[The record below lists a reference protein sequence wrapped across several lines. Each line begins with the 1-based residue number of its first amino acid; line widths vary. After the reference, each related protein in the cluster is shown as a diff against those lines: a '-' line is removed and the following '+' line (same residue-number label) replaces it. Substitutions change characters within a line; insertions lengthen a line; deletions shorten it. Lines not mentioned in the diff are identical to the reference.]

1 MLTLERQLANLES
14 EHLALSEQMGVL
26 VEKSV
31 ELYDKIQ
38 EIRDTIVER
47 EIAKSDQPNWP
58 LLLKEQNSMV
68 AYKALEKALREFGIG
83 SSGYNPATMQRVLRI
98 SLYKYHEECTE
109 KLQKTFE
116 GLQKVLP
123 YIKAVDGWKSVDI
136 LENTLSEF
144 GFYNLYVSEDACE
157 LRKTTYGRERVIFNS
172 DSLFETLEYIQ
183 KHHAYDQDEND
194 YTY

>member
-14 EHLALSEQMGVL
+14 ERIALLEQMEVL
-26 VEKSV
+26 GGKSV

-47 EIAKSDQPNWP
+47 EIAKSNQPNWP

-83 SSGYNPATMQRVLRI
+83 SSGYNPATMQRVLRV
-98 SLYKYHEECTE
+98 SLYKYHEEGMK

-123 YIKAVDGWKSVDI
+123 HIKAVDGWKVVDV
-136 LENTLSEF
+136 LESTLSEL
-144 GFYNLYVSEDACE
+144 GFYKLYVSEDVCE

-183 KHHAYDQDEND
+183 KHHAYDQDEK
-194 YTY
+194 

>member
-14 EHLALSEQMGVL
+14 ERTALLEQMEVL
-26 VEKSV
+26 GEKSV

-38 EIRDTIVER
+38 EIRDTIAER

-58 LLLKEQNSMV
+58 LLLEEQNSMV
-68 AYKALEKALREFGIG
+68 VYKALEKALREFGIG
-83 SSGYNPATMQRVLRI
+83 SSGYNPATMQRVLQV
-98 SLYKYHEECTE
+98 SLYKYHEESAE

-123 YIKAVDGWKSVDI
+123 HIKAVDGWKMVDV
-136 LENTLSEF
+136 LESTLSEF
-144 GFYNLYVSEDACE
+144 GFYKLYVSEDACE

-172 DSLFETLEYIQ
+172 GSLFETLEYIQ

>member
-14 EHLALSEQMGVL
+14 ERVALLEQMEALG
-26 VEKSV
+26 EKSV
-31 ELYDKIQ
+31 ELYVKIQ

-47 EIAKSDQPNWP
+47 EIAKSNQPNWS

-83 SSGYNPATMQRVLRI
+83 SSGYNPTTMQRILQV
-98 SLYKYHEECTE
+98 SLYKYHEEGME

-123 YIKAVDGWKSVDI
+123 HIKAVDGWKAVDV
-136 LENTLSEF
+136 LESTLSRL
-144 GFYNLYVSEDACE
+144 GFYKLYVSEDACE
-157 LRKTTYGRERVIFNS
+157 LRKTTYGSERVIFNS
-172 DSLFETLEYIQ
+172 DSLFETLKYIQ
-183 KHHAYDQDEND
+183 KHHAYDQDEK
-194 YTY
+194 